1 MVLSRLEK
9 QVARLATD
17 LPRPDPVLQRLLR
30 LTDLD
35 DTGYIGLA
43 ISVVTAGK
51 LIRGNL
57 MGTGAYLQRLDEDLN
72 KALTKFA
79 SNLDEGDPTRQ
90 AAEEWR
96 DAVEGNFAAAHREHL
111 EGEKEHEKTLD
122 RISEERD
129 TDRDALLLDDLPDDV
144 AEDDIALHPPP
155 ARTTL
160 VLDNAVLA
168 VPPPTWEEP
177 IGLVRIPIAQIG
189 AWWLNM
195 GLGQDD
201 DGESQ

>member
-1 MVLSRLEK
+1 MALSRLEK
-9 QVARLATD
+9 QVVRLAAD
-17 LPRPDPVLQRLLR
+17 LPQPDPVLQRLLR
-30 LTDLD
+30 LTDLK

-57 MGTGAYLQRLDEDLN
+57 MGTRAYLERLDEDLD

-79 SNLDEGDPTRQ
+79 SSLDEGDATRQ

-96 DAVEGNFAAAHREHL
+96 DAIAGNFTAAYRKQL
-111 EGEKEHEKTLD
+111 EGEKAHEETLD

-144 AEDDIALHPPP
+144 AEDDIALHPPL

-160 VLDNAVLA
+160 VLDNAVLV
-168 VPPPTWEEP
+168 VPPLREDP
-177 IGLVRIPIAQIG
+177 IGIVRIPIAQIG
-189 AWWLNM
+189 AWWLDM
-195 GLGQDD
+195 ELEQDD
-201 DGESQ
+201 DSKNQ